1 MNDIVDKLLS
11 VYMYIYYYYRFVLE
25 TIMLFLIRF
34 TRRPM
39 PFYIYKVI
47 VYDKDS
53 DDKVD
58 ITDTFFK
65 GSNYYNT
72 KYFENFYIEYRI
84 LTNNKTHSR
93 ILEDPKESKTLMH
106 DLLNKKTFQD
116 RYLLAHVMYSEEE
129 TSSDVSNHI
138 LKYAGCNQNFMI
150 DNTNYDLLTV
160 RNVLREYD
168 LKDTDKLILMTNKNE
183 WKNLNINHTIE
194 RIQST

>member
-1 MNDIVDKLLS
+1 MKDIVDKLLII
-11 VYMYIYYYYRFVLE
+11 YMHVYYYYRFVLE

-58 ITDTFFK
+58 ITDIFFK
-65 GSNYYNT
+65 GYNYYNT

-84 LTNNKTHSR
+84 ITNNKTHSR
-93 ILEDPKESKTLMH
+93 ILEDPKESKTLMY

-138 LKYAGCNQNFMI
+138 LKYAGCNQNFI
-150 DNTNYDLLTV
+150 INNTNIDLLTV

-168 LKDTDKLILMTNKNE
+168 LKDSDKLILMTNKNE
-183 WKNLNINHTIE
+183 WKNLNMNDIIE
-194 RIQST
+194 SIQST